1 MNLGKSASLRAIS
14 MLSLCGLLLAVL
26 SSLAAAQ
33 SDAPPPPPPMAIGAV
48 MIQGPGP
55 GGPMVTFHQEFGE
68 GLENKVVTGVPMS
81 GDIVVTRDTTLA
93 DGNHIH
99 TQNQTKIY
107 RDADGRVRREVSFE
121 LATPETGAATRSM
134 VIITDPVAGKRY
146 VLNPQN
152 KTAHVMPLR
161 PPKNGQGP
169 PPPPDGEAGVKWVG
183 RDSGNVNREQL
194 GSKTVNGLQAEGT
207 RVTRTIPAGQI
218 GNEKPIEV
226 VTERWYST
234 DLQLPLTTVHNDP
247 MMGTVTTNL
256 TNISHAAPDP
266 SLFQVPSDYK
276 TETGRPGDALYM
288 PKNVKP

>member
-1 MNLGKSASLRAIS
+1 MNLGKSNNLRAVS
-14 MLSLCGLLLAVL
+14 TWLFCALLLVAL

-33 SDAPPPPPPMAIGAV
+33 SDAPPPPPPPGA
-48 MIQGPGP
+48 MMHGPGP
-55 GGPMVTFHQEFGE
+55 GGPGMFHQEFGE

-81 GDIVVTRDTTLA
+81 GDLVVTRDTTLA

-107 RDADGRVRREVSFE
+107 RDADGRVRREVGFE
-121 LATPETGAATRSM
+121 LATPATGSAKRSM

-152 KTAHVMPLR
+152 KTSHVMPLH
-161 PPKNGQGP
+161 PPKHGQG
-169 PPPPDGEAGVKWVG
+169 PPPPDGEASPKPE
-183 RDSGNVNREQL
+183 SANVNREQL
-194 GSKTVNGLQAEGT
+194 GAKTINGLQATGT
-207 RVTRTIPAGQI
+207 RVTRTIPAGKI
-218 GNEKPIEV
+218 GNENPIQV

-234 DLQLPLTTVHNDP
+234 DLQLPLTTTHTDP

-256 TNISHAAPDP
+256 TNISRIPPDA

-276 TETGRPGDALYM
+276 TETGKPGDAVYM
-288 PKNVKP
+288 PMKQ

>member
-1 MNLGKSASLRAIS
+1 MNLGKSASLRAVS
-14 MLSLCGLLLAVL
+14 TWLFCALLLVGL
-26 SSLAAAQ
+26 SSLASAQ
-33 SDAPPPPPPMAIGAV
+33 SDAPPPPPPPGAM

-55 GGPMVTFHQEFGE
+55 GGPGMFHQEFGE
-68 GLENKVVTGVPMS
+68 GFENKVVTGVPMS
-81 GDIVVTRDTTLA
+81 GDLIVTRDTTLA
-93 DGNHIH
+93 DGNYIH

-107 RDADGRVRREVSFE
+107 RDADGRVRREVGFE
-121 LATPETGAATRSM
+121 LATPATGAAKRSM

-161 PPKNGQGP
+161 PPKHGQGP
-169 PPPPDGEAGVKWVG
+169 PPPPDGEAVEKWAEH
-183 RDSGNVNREQL
+183 DASNVNREHL
-194 GSKTVNGLQAEGT
+194 GAKAINGLQATGT

-218 GNEKPIEV
+218 GNENPIQV

-234 DLQLPLTTVHNDP
+234 DLQLPLATTHTDP

-256 TNISHAAPDP
+256 TNITRAAPDA

-276 TETGRPGDALYM
+276 TETGKPGDAVYM
-288 PKNVKP
+288 PMKP